1 MTTGLP
7 LPVLAGISLPDV
19 PDALPD
25 VDLPGLDLSGTVGR
39 IDLSELSLTLAA
51 VVAVVDLVL
60 RVVALVVVPRDRR
73 PSSAMAWLLL
83 IFFVPSLG
91 VIAFLLIGSPK
102 LPRHRREKQASMNR
116 LIEKAAEGA
125 EDVVVDHPW
134 PAWVEGVTRLNHL
147 LGAMPLL
154 TGNAARVVPDY
165 DDQLRVLAEEIG
177 RAQRYA
183 HVEFYILSF
192 DEATAPVFAAMEDA
206 VRRGVRVRLLLDH
219 IGSWRYPSYKKTK
232 AELDRIGVQWELM
245 LPVQPLKGRYQ
256 RPDLRNHR
264 KLVVVDGERAVI
276 GSLNLI
282 DRTYGKRASPR
293 SRRMLWQDVLV
304 VLEGPVVA
312 EVDALFVTDW
322 YSETDELI
330 DERDPDGE
338 APPGSL
344 DREPVGD
351 LHCQVV
357 PSGPGFQGQNNLKM
371 FNSLIYGA
379 QRRLS
384 ITSPYF
390 VPDESLLT
398 AVTTAAERGVQVEL
412 FVGEVGDQFL
422 VFHAQRSYYEALL
435 RAGVKIWLYP
445 APYVLH
451 AKHLTVD
458 EEISVVGSSNLDI
471 RSFELDLELML
482 LVLGRG
488 FADQMRDV
496 EDAYR
501 RRSRELTLEEW
512 SERGFWRRLA
522 DDLARLTSAVQ

>member
-1 MTTGLP
+1 
-7 LPVLAGISLPDV
+7 
-19 PDALPD
+19 
-25 VDLPGLDLSGTVGR
+25 
-39 IDLSELSLTLAA
+39 
-51 VVAVVDLVL
+51 
-60 RVVALVVVPRDRR
+60 
-73 PSSAMAWLLL
+73 
-83 IFFVPSLG
+83 
-91 VIAFLLIGSPK
+91 
-102 LPRHRREKQASMNR
+102 
-116 LIEKAAEGA
+116 
-125 EDVVVDHPW
+125 
-134 PAWVEGVTRLNHL
+134 
-147 LGAMPLL
+147 
-154 TGNAARVVPDY
+154 
-165 DDQLRVLAEEIG
+165 
-177 RAQRYA
+177 
-183 HVEFYILSF
+183 
-192 DEATAPVFAAMEDA
+192 
-206 VRRGVRVRLLLDH
+206 
-219 IGSWRYPSYKKTK
+219 
-232 AELDRIGVQWELM
+232 
-245 LPVQPLKGRYQ
+245 
-256 RPDLRNHR
+256 
-264 KLVVVDGERAVI
+264 
-276 GSLNLI
+276 
-282 DRTYGKRASPR
+282 
-293 SRRMLWQDVLV
+293 
-304 VLEGPVVA
+304 
-312 EVDALFVTDW
+312 
-322 YSETDELI
+322 
-330 DERDPDGE
+330 
-338 APPGSL
+338 
-344 DREPVGD
+344 
-351 LHCQVV
+351 
-357 PSGPGFQGQNNLKM
+357 M

-488 FADQMRDV
+488 FADQVRDV